1 MTNQNN
7 IEKKHPKMFMIKK
20 IYEKKCWKTPMK
32 AKQFGTNKKMN
43 VKKRYF
49 INEKNIYLNK
59 SNISTNFQY
68 KNLIFSHHK
77 SKRKIVYFV
86 WNNSTFSLKNLTL
99 NLVIIAFVMK

>member
-1 MTNQNN
+1 
-7 IEKKHPKMFMIKK
+7 
-20 IYEKKCWKTPMK
+20 MK

-43 VKKRYF
+43 VKKTYF

-86 WNNSTFSLKNLTL
+86 
-99 NLVIIAFVMK
+99 